1 MNSFQDQNCNITL
14 QEGLE
19 IYYQSFNPN
28 KPSIKDDTMSEEER
42 VEIEAVIEEHDM
54 DALAEKLTNFLA
66 GIGHSDKIV
75 EIRDKEYTDASV
87 DEEDLEDELEDIN
100 EVDNIHAFKKK
111 HMYTDDYDGRPSD
124 TEK

>member
-1 MNSFQDQNCNITL
+1 MEQRYTFIKTN
-14 QEGLE
+14 E
-19 IYYQSFNPN
+19 
-28 KPSIKDDTMSEEER
+28 IKDDTMSEEER
-42 VEIEAVIEEHDM
+42 VEREAVIEEHDM

>member
-1 MNSFQDQNCNITL
+1 MEQRYTFIKTN
-14 QEGLE
+14 E
-19 IYYQSFNPN
+19 
-28 KPSIKDDTMSEEER
+28 IKDDTMSEEER

-54 DALAEKLTNFLA
+54 
-66 GIGHSDKIV
+66 
-75 EIRDKEYTDASV
+75 DASV

>member
-1 MNSFQDQNCNITL
+1 MEQRYTFIKTN
-14 QEGLE
+14 E
-19 IYYQSFNPN
+19 
-28 KPSIKDDTMSEEER
+28 IKDDTMSEEER

-66 GIGHSDKIV
+66 GIGRSDKIV
-75 EIRDKEYTDASV
+75 EIRNKEYTDASV
-87 DEEDLEDELEDIN
+87 DEEDLEDELEDID

-111 HMYTDDYDGRPSD
+111 HMYTDYDGRPSD

>member
-1 MNSFQDQNCNITL
+1 MSRYDGRQILRTSNDLYEQKLKDRKLDHFRYFSTPKFT
-14 QEGLE
+14 E
-19 IYYQSFNPN
+19 I
-28 KPSIKDDTMSEEER
+28 
-42 VEIEAVIEEHDM
+42 
-54 DALAEKLTNFLA
+54 
-66 GIGHSDKIV
+66 
-75 EIRDKEYTDASV
+75 